1 MLVFLGKLCL
11 AFLLILGAAEA
22 VRLLLSA
29 LLHTKKS
36 GRVVFVLAFQG
47 HDEEAEFALRGA
59 VQKLKCKLEK
69 ERNADDSKDKADAVW
84 GKPVL
89 KEGAVLFLKEGKLLF
104 YRIREEEK
112 QQKITD

>member
-22 VRLLLSA
+22 VRLLLNA

-36 GRVVFVLAFQG
+36 GRVVFVLAFHG

-59 VQKLKCKLEK
+59 VQKLKWMGGRDFKQVLCLDCGMDEETRQVCEK
-69 ERNADDSKDKADAVW
+69 MAEEYACIS
-84 GKPVL
+84 
-89 KEGAVLFLKEGKLLF
+89 
-104 YRIREEEK
+104 IRTPGEVAEE
-112 QQKITD
+112 

>member
-36 GRVVFVLAFQG
+36 GRVVFVLSIM
-47 HDEEAEFALRGA
+47 
-59 VQKLKCKLEK
+59 K
-69 ERNADDSKDKADAVW
+69 
-84 GKPVL
+84 
-89 KEGAVLFLKEGKLLF
+89 
-104 YRIREEEK
+104 
-112 QQKITD
+112 